1 MNTFVAVNPASG
13 NGRTGKQW
21 PRIARSL
28 REAIGPFEAKLTK
41 TPQEATHLVRGAVA
55 NGATLVIAVG
65 GDGTINEAINGLC
78 NGSDSAPQNVVFGA
92 VTNGTGGDFR
102 RTFEITGGVAASI
115 ERLKN
120 GTVRNIDLGVVTFT
134 RHDGT
139 ESRRWSNN
147 VASFGFSGE
156 VVRAVNEAQFSKLFG
171 GKIAFLWNSYRE
183 LRRYDGFR
191 ATLDI
196 DGHVIEDE
204 FCIVAICNG
213 RYFGGGMMVAP
224 DADPADGMFDVVIV
238 RQNPK
243 LSVFDMRLLYSGAHL
258 SHPNVSVIRAKQLVA
273 RSLSN
278 HPVLLD
284 IEGEAPGRLPASFR
298 IVPSA
303 LRIRC

>member
-28 REAIGPFEAKLTK
+28 REAIGPFDAQLTQ
-41 TPQEATHLVRGAVA
+41 TPHETTRLVRDAVA

-78 NGSDSAPQNVVFGA
+78 NGDDGAPQGVVFGA
-92 VTNGTGGDFR
+92 VTSGTGGDFR
-102 RTFEITGGVAASI
+102 RTFGIGGGVAASI

-120 GTVRNIDLGVVTFT
+120 GTTRSIDLGVVTFT
-134 RHDGT
+134 CRDGT

-156 VVRAVNEAQFSKLFG
+156 VVRAVNEARFSKLLG

-191 ATLDI
+191 GALDI

-204 FCIVAICNG
+204 FCLVAVCNG

-224 DADPADGMFDVVIV
+224 EADPEDGAFDVVIV
-238 RQNPK
+238 RQSPR
-243 LSVFDMRLLYSGAHL
+243 LSVFDMRLLYSGAHI
-258 SHPNVSVIRAKQLVA
+258 SHPNVSIIRAKQLIA
-273 RSLSN
+273 RSRSN
-278 HPVLLD
+278 HPVPLD
-284 IEGEAPGRLPASFR
+284 IEGEAPGRLPASFQ